1 MHKEHDPLIQLSEA
15 TGRVV
20 GNTSVSKVAAIGYLQ
35 STITQAG
42 LQALVDILIQKGV
55 VSREAMNAALN
66 EQYYRRYEQL
76 SGSNG
81 AIVGAAPSAK
91 AQ

>member
-1 MHKEHDPLIQLSEA
+1 MHKDHDPIEQLAAA

-20 GNTSVSKVAAIGYLQ
+20 SNTSVAKTAGIAYLQ

-55 VSREAMNAALN
+55 VSREGMNAALN
-66 EQYYRRYEQL
+66 DQYLKRYEQL
-76 SGSNG
+76 SGTNG
-81 AIVGAAPSAK
+81 SILTAAPTAK
-91 AQ
+91 AP